1 MGFRWLE
8 SGSEFNFNQNRL
20 CMVLMGVA
28 RHHNYLQLNGVKL
41 NTIQFFSI
49 TGKTELAMKNRR
61 IKALKPV
68 LHLVFIKITIAFS
81 VYKQILVF
89 VLYENLNVYSGECV
103 CVCFLSKDAWHE
115 SEYWSHRSIYI
126 GLLTKI
132 CWRVRDAR
140 TEHTHRPRPTWRNLS
155 HFQVIH

>member
-1 MGFRWLE
+1 MTSDCMMGFRWLE
-8 SGSEFNFNQNRL
+8 SGSEFNFNRL

-49 TGKTELAMKNRR
+49 TGKTELVMKNRR

-103 CVCFLSKDAWHE
+103 CVCFLSKMPGMRASTDLIVPFTSVCLQKSAGE
-115 SEYWSHRSIYI
+115 
-126 GLLTKI
+126 
-132 CWRVRDAR
+132 
-140 TEHTHRPRPTWRNLS
+140 
-155 HFQVIH
+155 

>member
-1 MGFRWLE
+1 MTSDCMMGFRWLE

-20 CMVLMGVA
+20 CMVLMGVS
-28 RHHNYLQLNGVKL
+28 RHHKYLQLNGVKL
-41 NTIQFFSI
+41 I

-68 LHLVFIKITIAFS
+68 QHFVFIKITIAFS

-115 SEYWSHRSIYI
+115 SKY
-126 GLLTKI
+126 
-132 CWRVRDAR
+132 
-140 TEHTHRPRPTWRNLS
+140 
-155 HFQVIH
+155 